1 LVEVEIVEVLQVL
14 EVEVLQVEV
23 GIVEAQEEV
32 GRIEIVL
39 EVGTAVEEIKVVQK
53 SWYLRLVE
61 IEVFD

>member
-1 LVEVEIVEVLQVL
+1 MF

-23 GIVEAQEEV
+23 EIVEAQEEV
-32 GRIEIVL
+32 ERIEVVL

>member
-1 LVEVEIVEVLQVL
+1 ML

-23 GIVEAQEEV
+23 EIVEAQEEV
-32 GRIEIVL
+32 ERIEVVL